1 MIFTVGSGEG
11 GETGDS
17 TCGVTRMNV
26 KMALAAGM
34 AGLALLGGAACSDA
48 TPAGQQAATAG
59 NGSAATATV
68 TRSQPTSLPAGQMTT
83 AELVQY
89 AEPAIVRI
97 QTNSGVGS
105 GFVVD
110 PDGYII
116 TNAHVVTGATGRLAS
131 TITVTTSD
139 GAQYPARVV
148 GADTRA
154 DIALLKI
161 DASGLKALQFA
172 NLADV
177 QVGQDVVAM
186 GFALD
191 LQGGEGGSFSVTR
204 GIISQKNR
212 VINEGTSAA
221 IFGSVQ
227 TDAAINHGNSGGPL
241 LDLTGKVVGVNTAIA
256 PDPTTGEQAPGI
268 GFAVGSDIVKAI
280 YEQLK
285 AQGRVNR
292 GYLGIQGFEALRP
305 AVARQLGIPENEGG
319 VVIRAVV
326 PGGPVAQAGLQAQDV
341 IVKIGGIDVNN
352 EADLA
357 VALIKN
363 QAGQKVTVEF
373 YRDGKKMSAE
383 VTLGTPPTS

>member
-1 MIFTVGSGEG
+1 M
-11 GETGDS
+11 
-17 TCGVTRMNV
+17 RV
-26 KMALAAGM
+26 KMVLAAGL
-34 AGLALLGGAACSDA
+34 AGLGLLGGAACSDA
-48 TPAGQQAATAG
+48 SPADLRAAPEANGTAT
-59 NGSAATATV
+59 ATATV
-68 TRSQPTSLPAGQMTT
+68 TLSRPTSLPAGQMTT

-89 AEPAIVRI
+89 AEPAIVRV
-97 QTNSGVGS
+97 QTGSGVGS

-110 PDGYII
+110 PGGYII
-116 TNAHVVTGATGRLAS
+116 TNAHVVTGATGRVAS
-131 TITVTTSD
+131 AVTVTMSD
-139 GAQYPARVV
+139 GAEYPARVV
-148 GADTRA
+148 GVDTRA
-154 DIALLKI
+154 DIALLKVE
-161 DASGLKALQFA
+161 ASGLKALEFA

-191 LQGGEGGSFSVTR
+191 LQGGEGGAFSVTR

-256 PDPTTGEQAPGI
+256 PDPTTGERAPGI
-268 GFAVGSDIVKAI
+268 GFAVGADIVKAI
-280 YEQLK
+280 YEQLR

-305 AVARQLGIPENEGG
+305 AVARQLGIPEKEGG

-326 PGGPVAQAGLQAQDV
+326 PGGPVAQAGLQARDV
-341 IVKIGGIDVNN
+341 IVRVGSVEVNN

-363 QAGQKVTVEF
+363 QAGQRVTVEF
-373 YRDGKKMSAE
+373 YRDGKRMSAE
-383 VTLGTPPTS
+383 VTLGSPPTG

>member
-1 MIFTVGSGEG
+1 
-11 GETGDS
+11 
-17 TCGVTRMNV
+17 MNLRL
-26 KMALAAGM
+26 LAAS
-34 AGLALLGGAACSDA
+34 AVAVLAIGAGAACSDA
-48 TPAGQQAATAG
+48 NHEAAVTPAESGTGA
-59 NGSAATATV
+59 SVATATV
-68 TRSQPTSLPAGQMTT
+68 APGTSQPTSLPVGQMTV
-83 AELVQY
+83 AQLVQY

-110 PDGYII
+110 SDGYII
-116 TNAHVVTGATGRLAS
+116 TNAHVVTGATGRVAS
-131 TITVTTSD
+131 SITVTMSD
-139 GAQYPARVV
+139 GAEYPARVV
-148 GADTRA
+148 GVDTRA
-154 DIALLKI
+154 DIALLKVE
-161 DASGLKALQFA
+161 AKGLKALQFA
-172 NLADV
+172 ELKDV
-177 QVGQDVVAM
+177 AVGQDVVAM

-191 LQGGEGGSFSVTR
+191 LQGGEGGAFSVTK

-280 YEQLK
+280 YEQLR
-285 AQGRVNR
+285 AEGRVNR

-305 AVARQLGIPENEGG
+305 AVARQLGIPENSGG
-319 VVIRAVV
+319 VVIQTVV
-326 PGGPVAQAGLQAQDV
+326 PGGPVAQAGLQAKDV
-341 IVKIGGIDVNN
+341 IVKVGNVEVTN

-363 QAGQKVTVEF
+363 QAGQTVTVEF
-373 YRDGKKMSAE
+373 YRNGQRMSAK
-383 VTLGTPPTS
+383 VTLGSPPTG

>member
-1 MIFTVGSGEG
+1 MKL
-11 GETGDS
+11 
-17 TCGVTRMNV
+17 
-26 KMALAAGM
+26 KMMLAAGV
-34 AGLALLGGAACSDA
+34 ASLALLGGAACSDA
-48 TPAGQQAATAG
+48 NPAGQPAATAG

-116 TNAHVVTGATGRLAS
+116 TNAHVVTGSTGRLAS

-161 DASGLKALQFA
+161 DASGLKALEFA

-212 VINEGTSAA
+212 VINEGTNAA

-241 LDLTGKVVGVNTAIA
+241 LDMTGKVVGVNTAIA

-319 VVIRAVV
+319 VVIQTVV
-326 PGGPVAQAGLQAQDV
+326 PGGPVAQAGLQAKDV
-341 IVKIGGIDVNN
+341 IVKVGSVEVNN

-373 YRDGKKMSAE
+373 YRDGKKLSAD
-383 VTLGTPPTS
+383 VTLGTPPTN